1 MALKLLLAGL
11 LVTPVARYGR
21 QPLLIRCRRL
31 IGLWC
36 FAWVTL
42 HLLSYAILE
51 LGIDNF
57 RLLGSELISRPYLT
71 LGIISWLILLAL
83 AVTSTQRAQ
92 RRLKNRWQT
101 LHNLIYVVAIL
112 APIHYIWSVKI
123 LSPLPLMYA
132 LAAAVLLALRYKK
145 FRQWRR

>member
-1 MALKLLLAGL
+1 
-11 LVTPVARYGR
+11 
-21 QPLLIRCRRL
+21 
-31 IGLWC
+31 
-36 FAWVTL
+36 
-42 HLLSYAILE
+42 
-51 LGIDNF
+51 
-57 RLLGSELISRPYLT
+57 
-71 LGIISWLILLAL
+71 
-83 AVTSTQRAQ
+83 
-92 RRLKNRWQT
+92 